1 MTSEPLRL
9 LVVSAHPHDFT
20 HCAGTCGIH
29 TARGDSVTVVS
40 VTSGAFTHNE
50 ELHDE
55 LMKPEAER
63 DPAIINRTPEDY
75 AAGKET
81 ELRQACAIFGITD
94 VRILGFPQPFRL
106 ENYPESIEALRDVI
120 LDVRP
125 HVLITT
131 SPSSDGQR
139 RIVSGTRDDHTESVR
154 ALMDARTM
162 ASAYVRHTRPH
173 RIAAT
178 YFMGVYYQRDE
189 LGLRGGR
196 ERLVRAT
203 GAGGGAVREPGAYP
217 GLGAAAD

>member
-1 MTSEPLRL
+1 M

-29 TARGDSVTVVS
+29 TARGDLVTVVS
-40 VTSGAFTHNE
+40 VTSGAYTHNE

-106 ENYPESIEALRDVI
+106 EHYPESIEALRDVI

-131 SPSSDGQR
+131 SPLVGR
-139 RIVSGTRDDHTESVR
+139 PAPGCLRH
-154 ALMDARTM
+154 AR
-162 ASAYVRHTRPH
+162 RPH
-173 RIAAT
+173 GERARADGRPRD
-178 YFMGVYYQRDE
+178 GV
-189 LGLRGGR
+189 GLR
-196 ERLVRAT
+196 
-203 GAGGGAVREPGAYP
+203 PSH
-217 GLGAAAD
+217 AAAPDCSDLLHGRLLPARRA

>member
-40 VTSGAFTHNE
+40 VTSGAYTHNE

-63 DPAIINRTPEDY
+63 DPAIINRAPEEY

-81 ELRQACAIFGITD
+81 ELRRACAIFGITD

-106 ENYPESIEALRDVI
+106 EHYPESIEALRDVI
-120 LDVRP
+120 LDVRAARPDYDQPLVGRSACGHLRPARRPHGERARADGCP
-125 HVLITT
+125 HV
-131 SPSSDGQR
+131 
-139 RIVSGTRDDHTESVR
+139 
-154 ALMDARTM
+154 
-162 ASAYVRHTRPH
+162 
-173 RIAAT
+173 
-178 YFMGVYYQRDE
+178 GV
-189 LGLRGGR
+189 GLR
-196 ERLVRAT
+196 
-203 GAGGGAVREPGAYP
+203 P
-217 GLGAAAD
+217 